1 MKLCPLKHPNG
12 DDSKFCETC
21 GTRILD
27 PIPPTTPDV
36 VDPVATSTTDTSIL
50 TLDSM
55 SNDDDDIK
63 DVDIVHTDDSS
74 LASLTAVDDETD
86 DANTFVLDDVDD
98 SNDDTDDDSVDDD
111 ANDNDTD
118 PDDATVSDDDDAAL
132 DNDTD
137 PDDATASDDDDDD
150 DAALALPATTYLTT
164 SAPAVTT
171 AVAEMNT
178 WAKEWEVTSDPFVKG
193 LNEAI
198 QQNSDLGMWS
208 SLDPTQLLPE
218 MPDQTTIFHRVGNVL
233 ALLRNVLVFLP
244 VAITWEAIAKAT
256 DAYSSWNGESS
267 ITGQDG
273 VLQKNFLDFW
283 ANGYGVLDNRFTI
296 PHIGILDFWI
306 IIGIIAISLV
316 SSALIGRG
324 DKANEKLRQEFENE
338 RLTIAIRIRRAL
350 HGKRE
355 ASPES
360 IATSLADALA
370 DLNQTTRDMS
380 EVAARLEA
388 STAGVM
394 SLTPQI
400 EKLNDH
406 AGTFALQTSTAIAQ
420 AVQQLVASVDSL
432 NGSVSSN
439 ITNAFQTAVSSLQ
452 EVGEEMKRHATSVE
466 YGTKLLKDDIE
477 EIRKGLRR

>member
-1 MKLCPLKHPNG
+1 MTDESDG
-12 DDSKFCETC
+12 DS
-21 GTRILD
+21 
-27 PIPPTTPDV
+27 
-36 VDPVATSTTDTSIL
+36 
-50 TLDSM
+50 
-55 SNDDDDIK
+55 DDDIK

-74 LASLTAVDDETD
+74 IAPAVDADTEDDD
-86 DANTFVLDDVDD
+86 DADDADDTADDVLDD
-98 SNDDTDDDSVDDD
+98 
-111 ANDNDTD
+111 DTD
-118 PDDATVSDDDDAAL
+118 PDDDDDAVAA
-132 DNDTD
+132 DA
-137 PDDATASDDDDDD
+137 DDADADVDDDSVTQPV
-150 DAALALPATTYLTT
+150 ATYLTT

-171 AVAEMNT
+171 AVAEMNN
-178 WAKEWEVTSDPFVKG
+178 WAKQWEVTTDPFVKG

-208 SLDPTQLLPE
+208 SLDPTQLLPD
-218 MPDQTTIFHRVGNVL
+218 MPDQTTIFHRLGSGL

-244 VAITWEAIAKAT
+244 VAITWQAIAKAT
-256 DAYSSWNGESS
+256 EAYTTWFPAEDP
-267 ITGQDG
+267 TQKDTE
-273 VLQKNFLDFW
+273 KNFLDFW
-283 ANGYGVLDNRFTI
+283 ANGYGVLDNKYTL

-306 IIGIIAISLV
+306 IIAIIVISLV
-316 SSALIGRG
+316 ATGLTARG
-324 DKANEKLRQEFENE
+324 DKANEDLRQVFESE

-370 DLNQTTRDMS
+370 DLNQTTRDMA

-388 STAGVM
+388 TTTGVM
-394 SLTPQI
+394 ALTPQI
-400 EKLNDH
+400 ERLNDH
-406 AGTFALQTSTAIAQ
+406 AGTFAVQTSTAIAQ

-432 NGSVSSN
+432 NGSVSNN

-477 EIRKGLRR
+477 AIRKGLRR

>member
-74 LASLTAVDDETD
+74 LASLTAVDDKTD
-86 DANTFVLDDVDD
+86 DSGASLLDDSDD
-98 SNDDTDDDSVDDD
+98 SNDDSEDDSVDDD

-118 PDDATVSDDDDAAL
+118 PDDATASDDDDAAL
-132 DNDTD
+132 DNDSD
-137 PDDATASDDDDDD
+137 PDDATASDDDDD

-306 IIGIIAISLV
+306 IIGIITISLV

>member
-1 MKLCPLKHPNG
+1 MKLCPLKHENT

-27 PIPPTTPDV
+27 PLPPTSSVPEPPSEEVTPASGV
-36 VDPVATSTTDTSIL
+36 PQPTTLD
-50 TLDSM
+50 LDSM
-55 SNDDDDIK
+55 TDDADDAADDDIN
-63 DVDIVHTDDSS
+63 DVDIVLTDDTSI
-74 LASLTAVDDETD
+74 AATPNAD
-86 DANTFVLDDVDD
+86 DADKDD
-98 SNDDTDDDSVDDD
+98 
-111 ANDNDTD
+111 
-118 PDDATVSDDDDAAL
+118 
-132 DNDTD
+132 
-137 PDDATASDDDDDD
+137 ASDDDDDNSVISNAD
-150 DAALALPATTYLTT
+150 DSNNDDDSDDDDDVSLAQPVATYLTT

-171 AVAEMNT
+171 AVAEMNN
-178 WAKEWEVTSDPFVKG
+178 WAKQWDVDTDPFVKG

-208 SLDPTQLLPE
+208 SLDPTQLLPD
-218 MPDQTTIFHRVGNVL
+218 MPDQTTIFHRIGSGL

-244 VAITWEAIAKAT
+244 VAITWQAIAKAT
-256 DAYSSWNGESS
+256 EAYTTWFPANDPKLE
-267 ITGQDG
+267 TTE
-273 VLQKNFLDFW
+273 KNFLDFW
-283 ANGYGVLDNRFTI
+283 ANGYGVLDNKYTL

-306 IIGIIAISLV
+306 IIAIIVISLI
-316 SSALIGRG
+316 ATGLTARG
-324 DKANEKLRQEFENE
+324 DKANEDLRQVFESE

-370 DLNQTTRDMS
+370 DLNQTTRDMA

-388 STAGVM
+388 TTTGVM
-394 SLTPQI
+394 ALTPQI
-400 EKLNDH
+400 ERLNDH
-406 AGTFALQTSTAIAQ
+406 AGTFAVQTSTAIAQ

-432 NGSVSSN
+432 NGSVSNN

-477 EIRKGLRR
+477 AIRKGLRR

>member
-1 MKLCPLKHPNG
+1 
-12 DDSKFCETC
+12 
-21 GTRILD
+21 
-27 PIPPTTPDV
+27 
-36 VDPVATSTTDTSIL
+36 
-50 TLDSM
+50 LDSM
-55 SNDDDDIK
+55 TDESDGDSDDDIM

-74 LASLTAVDDETD
+74 IAPAVD
-86 DANTFVLDDVDD
+86 A
-98 SNDDTDDDSVDDD
+98 DTE
-111 ANDNDTD
+111 
-118 PDDATVSDDDDAAL
+118 DDDAADDADDTADDVL
-132 DNDTD
+132 DDDTD
-137 PDDATASDDDDDD
+137 ADDDD
-150 DAALALPATTYLTT
+150 DAVVADADADADTADADDDDSATQPVATYLTT

-171 AVAEMNT
+171 AVAEMNN
-178 WAKEWEVTSDPFVKG
+178 WAKQWDVDTDPFVKG

-208 SLDPTQLLPE
+208 SLDPTQLLPD
-218 MPDQTTIFHRVGNVL
+218 MPDQTTIFHRIGSGL

-244 VAITWEAIAKAT
+244 VAITWQAIAKAT
-256 DAYSSWNGESS
+256 EAYSTWNGEAPD
-267 ITGQDG
+267 TGQG
-273 VLQKNFLDFW
+273 EVLQKNFLDFW
-283 ANGYGVLDNRFTI
+283 ANGYGILDNKYTL

-306 IIGIIAISLV
+306 IIAIIVISLTA
-316 SSALIGRG
+316 SGLTARG
-324 DKANEKLRQEFENE
+324 DKANEDLRQVFESE

-370 DLNQTTRDMS
+370 DLNQTTRDMA

-388 STAGVM
+388 TTTGVM
-394 SLTPQI
+394 ALTPQI
-400 EKLNDH
+400 ERLNDH
-406 AGTFALQTSTAIAQ
+406 AGTFAVQTSTAIAQ

-432 NGSVSSN
+432 NGSVSNN

-477 EIRKGLRR
+477 AIRKGLRR

>member
-1 MKLCPLKHPNG
+1 MKLCPLKHENT

-27 PIPPTTPDV
+27 PLPPTSSVPEPPAPADVTPAGGV
-36 VDPVATSTTDTSIL
+36 SQPTTLD
-50 TLDSM
+50 LDSM
-55 SNDDDDIK
+55 TDESDGDSDDDIK
-63 DVDIVHTDDSS
+63 DVAIVHTDDSS
-74 LASLTAVDDETD
+74 SAPAVD
-86 DANTFVLDDVDD
+86 V
-98 SNDDTDDDSVDDD
+98 DTD
-111 ANDNDTD
+111 A
-118 PDDATVSDDDDAAL
+118 DDDDA
-132 DNDTD
+132 
-137 PDDATASDDDDDD
+137 DDADDSADDVLDDDADADDDSDDDDDD
-150 DAALALPATTYLTT
+150 AVATDADDADDDDSATQPVATYLTT

-171 AVAEMNT
+171 AVAEMNN
-178 WAKEWEVTSDPFVKG
+178 WAKQWDVDTDPFVKG

-208 SLDPTQLLPE
+208 SLDPTQLLPD
-218 MPDQTTIFHRVGNVL
+218 MPDQTTIFHRIGSGL

-244 VAITWEAIAKAT
+244 VAITWQAIAKAT
-256 DAYSSWNGESS
+256 EAYTTWFPEADEDLVG
-267 ITGQDG
+267 TT
-273 VLQKNFLDFW
+273 KNFLDFW
-283 ANGYGVLDNRFTI
+283 ADGKGVLDNKYTL

-306 IIGIIAISLV
+306 IIAIIVISLV
-316 SSALIGRG
+316 ASGLTARG
-324 DKANEKLRQEFENE
+324 DKANEDLRQVFESE

-370 DLNQTTRDMS
+370 DLNQTTRDMA

-388 STAGVM
+388 TTTGVM
-394 SLTPQI
+394 ALTPQI
-400 EKLNDH
+400 ERLNDH
-406 AGTFALQTSTAIAQ
+406 AGTFAVQTSTAIAQ

-432 NGSVSSN
+432 NGSVSNN

-477 EIRKGLRR
+477 AIRKGLRR

>member
-1 MKLCPLKHPNG
+1 MKLCPLKHENT

-27 PIPPTTPDV
+27 PLPPTSSVPEPPV
-36 VDPVATSTTDTSIL
+36 VDEVTPAGGVPQPTTLD
-50 TLDSM
+50 LDSM
-55 SNDDDDIK
+55 TDEADDSTEDDIK
-63 DVDIVHTDDSS
+63 DVDIVLTDDTSM
-74 LASLTAVDDETD
+74 ADD
-86 DANTFVLDDVDD
+86 
-98 SNDDTDDDSVDDD
+98 
-111 ANDNDTD
+111 
-118 PDDATVSDDDDAAL
+118 SDDDD
-132 DNDTD
+132 DNSAVSDA
-137 PDDATASDDDDDD
+137 DDSSNDDDASDDDDDD
-150 DAALALPATTYLTT
+150 DDDVVAADADADDDDDSSAQPVATYLTT

-171 AVAEMNT
+171 AVAEMNN
-178 WAKEWEVTSDPFVKG
+178 WAKQWDVDTDPFVKG

-208 SLDPTQLLPE
+208 SLDPTQLLPD
-218 MPDQTTIFHRVGNVL
+218 MPDQTTIFHRIGSGL

-244 VAITWEAIAKAT
+244 VAITWQAIAKAT
-256 DAYSSWNGESS
+256 DAYTTWFPADDPTQKDTE
-267 ITGQDG
+267 
-273 VLQKNFLDFW
+273 KNFLDFW
-283 ANGYGVLDNRFTI
+283 ANGYGVLDNKYTL

-306 IIGIIAISLV
+306 IIAIIVISLTA
-316 SSALIGRG
+316 SGLTARG
-324 DKANEKLRQEFENE
+324 DKANESLRQIFESE

-370 DLNQTTRDMS
+370 DLNQTTRDMA

-388 STAGVM
+388 TTTGVM
-394 SLTPQI
+394 ALTPQI
-400 EKLNDH
+400 ERLNDH
-406 AGTFALQTSTAIAQ
+406 AGTFAVQTSTAIAQ

-432 NGSVSSN
+432 NGSVSNN

-477 EIRKGLRR
+477 AIRKGLRR

>member
-1 MKLCPLKHPNG
+1 MKLCPLKHENT

-27 PIPPTTPDV
+27 PLPPISSVPEPPAPADVTPAGGVSQPTTLD
-36 VDPVATSTTDTSIL
+36 
-50 TLDSM
+50 LDSM
-55 SNDDDDIK
+55 TDESDGDSDDDIK
-63 DVDIVHTDDSS
+63 DVAIVHTDDSS
-74 LASLTAVDDETD
+74 SAPAVD
-86 DANTFVLDDVDD
+86 V
-98 SNDDTDDDSVDDD
+98 DTD
-111 ANDNDTD
+111 A
-118 PDDATVSDDDDAAL
+118 DDDDA
-132 DNDTD
+132 
-137 PDDATASDDDDDD
+137 DDADDSADDVLDDDADADDDSDDDDDD
-150 DAALALPATTYLTT
+150 AVATDADDADDDDSATQPVATYLTT

-171 AVAEMNT
+171 AVAEMNN
-178 WAKEWEVTSDPFVKG
+178 WAKQWDVDTDPFVKG

-208 SLDPTQLLPE
+208 SLDPTQLLPD
-218 MPDQTTIFHRVGNVL
+218 MPDQTTIFHRIGSGL

-244 VAITWEAIAKAT
+244 VAITWQAIAKAT
-256 DAYSSWNGESS
+256 EAYSTWNGEAPD
-267 ITGQDG
+267 TGQG
-273 VLQKNFLDFW
+273 EVLQKNFLDFW
-283 ANGYGVLDNRFTI
+283 ANGYGILDNKYTL

-306 IIGIIAISLV
+306 IIAIIVISLTA
-316 SSALIGRG
+316 SGLTARG
-324 DKANEKLRQEFENE
+324 DKANEDLRQVFESE

-370 DLNQTTRDMS
+370 DLNQTTRDMA

-388 STAGVM
+388 TTTGVM
-394 SLTPQI
+394 ALTPQI
-400 EKLNDH
+400 ERLNDH
-406 AGTFALQTSTAIAQ
+406 AGTFAVQTSTAIAQ

-432 NGSVSSN
+432 NGSVSNN

-477 EIRKGLRR
+477 AIRKGLRR

>member
-1 MKLCPLKHPNG
+1 MKLCPLKHENT

-27 PIPPTTPDV
+27 PLPPTSSVPEPPSEAVTPADGVPKPTTLDLDSMTDDADDAANDDINDV
-36 VDPVATSTTDTSIL
+36 DIVLTDDTSIAVATSTDADDDDD
-50 TLDSM
+50 DSD
-55 SNDDDDIK
+55 SSDDDSDSDSDNADDSNNDDD
-63 DVDIVHTDDSS
+63 
-74 LASLTAVDDETD
+74 
-86 DANTFVLDDVDD
+86 
-98 SNDDTDDDSVDDD
+98 
-111 ANDNDTD
+111 
-118 PDDATVSDDDDAAL
+118 SDDD
-132 DNDTD
+132 N
-137 PDDATASDDDDDD
+137 SDDDDDVS
-150 DAALALPATTYLTT
+150 LAQPVATYLTT

-171 AVAEMNT
+171 AVAEMNN
-178 WAKEWEVTSDPFVKG
+178 WAKQWDVDTDPFVKG

-208 SLDPTQLLPE
+208 SLDPTQLLPD

-244 VAITWEAIAKAT
+244 VAITWQAIAKAT
-256 DAYSSWNGESS
+256 EAYAKWEGEKTN
-267 ITGQDG
+267 TGQDG
-273 VLQKNFLDFW
+273 VLEKNFLDFW
-283 ANGYGVLDNRFTI
+283 ADGKKVLPNKYTL

-306 IIGIIAISLV
+306 IVAIIVISLV
-316 SSALIGRG
+316 ASGLTARG
-324 DKANEKLRQEFENE
+324 DKANEDLRQVFESE

-370 DLNQTTRDMS
+370 DLNQTTRDMA

-388 STAGVM
+388 TTTGVM

-400 EKLNDH
+400 ERLNDH
-406 AGTFALQTSTAIAQ
+406 AGTFAVQTSTAIAQ

-432 NGSVSSN
+432 NGSVSNN

-477 EIRKGLRR
+477 AIRKGLRR

>member
-1 MKLCPLKHPNG
+1 MKLCPLKHENT

-27 PIPPTTPDV
+27 PLPPTSSVPEPPAVDEVTPAGDV
-36 VDPVATSTTDTSIL
+36 PQATTLD
-50 TLDSM
+50 LDSM
-55 SNDDDDIK
+55 TDEVDDSTEDDIK
-63 DVDIVHTDDSS
+63 DVDIVLTDDTSIAA
-74 LASLTAVDDETD
+74 ASNADD
-86 DANTFVLDDVDD
+86 
-98 SNDDTDDDSVDDD
+98 DDDSDD
-111 ANDNDTD
+111 AND
-118 PDDATVSDDDDAAL
+118 DDA
-132 DNDTD
+132 DNDD
-137 PDDATASDDDDDD
+137 VSDDDDDD
-150 DAALALPATTYLTT
+150 SLSSDADDSSDDDDSDDASDDDDTDDDDSSTQPVATYLTT

-171 AVAEMNT
+171 AVAEMNS
-178 WAKEWEVTSDPFVKG
+178 WAKQWDVDTDPFVKG

-208 SLDPTQLLPE
+208 SLDPTQLLPD
-218 MPDQTTIFHRVGNVL
+218 MPDQTTVFHRLGNAL

-244 VAITWEAIAKAT
+244 VAITWQAIAKAT
-256 DAYSSWNGESS
+256 EAYSAWNGEAPD
-267 ITGQDG
+267 TGQG
-273 VLQKNFLDFW
+273 EVLQKNFLDFW
-283 ANGYGVLDNRFTI
+283 ANGYGILDNKYTL

-306 IIGIIAISLV
+306 IIAIIVISLTA
-316 SSALIGRG
+316 SGLTSRG
-324 DKANEKLRQEFENE
+324 DKANESLRQVFESE

-370 DLNQTTRDMS
+370 DLNQTTRDMA

-388 STAGVM
+388 TTTGVM
-394 SLTPQI
+394 ALTPQI
-400 EKLNDH
+400 ERLNDH
-406 AGTFALQTSTAIAQ
+406 AGTFAVQTSTAIAQ

-432 NGSVSSN
+432 NGSVSNN

-477 EIRKGLRR
+477 AIRKGLRR

>member
-1 MKLCPLKHPNG
+1 MKLCPLKHPNS

-27 PIPPTTPDV
+27 PIVPPTP
-36 VDPVATSTTDTSIL
+36 PAQEPPASTTPEVQPTVL
-50 TLDSM
+50 NLDSM
-55 SNDDDDIK
+55 NDDDDIK
-63 DVDIVHTDDSS
+63 DVDIVHTDDTS
-74 LASLTAVDDETD
+74 LASASAPSDDNSDAGDDTDSDADADDSLDSDDGDSDDDASDDTDTD
-86 DANTFVLDDVDD
+86 DALD
-98 SNDDTDDDSVDDD
+98 
-111 ANDNDTD
+111 
-118 PDDATVSDDDDAAL
+118 SDDDGSDA
-132 DNDTD
+132 
-137 PDDATASDDDDDD
+137 DDDDDNNN
-150 DAALALPATTYLTT
+150 ANVAPAPTYLTT

-178 WAKEWEVTSDPFVKG
+178 WAKQWEVAEDPFVKG

-198 QQNSDLGMWS
+198 QQNNDLGMWS
-208 SLDPTQLLPE
+208 SLDPTQLLPD
-218 MPDQTTIFHRVGNVL
+218 MPDQTTIFHRAGNVL
-233 ALLRNVLVFLP
+233 SLLRNVLVFLP

-256 DAYSSWNGESS
+256 DAYSTWNGETPS
-267 ITGQDG
+267 TGQTG

-283 ANGYGVLDNRFTI
+283 ANGYGVLDSRFTI

-306 IIGIIAISLV
+306 IIGIIAISLT

-324 DKANEKLRQEFENE
+324 DKANEDLRQVFESE
-338 RLTIAIRIRRAL
+338 RLTVAIRIRRAL

-370 DLNQTTRDMS
+370 DLNQTTRDMA

-388 STAGVM
+388 TTAGVTA
-394 SLTPQI
+394 LTPQI

-406 AGTFALQTSTAIAQ
+406 AGTFAMQTSTAIAQ

-432 NGSVSSN
+432 NGSVSNN

-477 EIRKGLRR
+477 AIRKGLRR

>member
-1 MKLCPLKHPNG
+1 MTDESDG
-12 DDSKFCETC
+12 DS
-21 GTRILD
+21 
-27 PIPPTTPDV
+27 
-36 VDPVATSTTDTSIL
+36 
-50 TLDSM
+50 
-55 SNDDDDIK
+55 DDDIK

-74 LASLTAVDDETD
+74 IAPAVDADTEDD
-86 DANTFVLDDVDD
+86 DAADDA
-98 SNDDTDDDSVDDD
+98 DDTDDDVLDD
-111 ANDNDTD
+111 DTD
-118 PDDATVSDDDDAAL
+118 PDDDDAVAADNDDDAA
-132 DNDTD
+132 
-137 PDDATASDDDDDD
+137 DDDDDD
-150 DAALALPATTYLTT
+150 SATQPVATYLTT

-171 AVAEMNT
+171 AVAEMNN
-178 WAKEWEVTSDPFVKG
+178 WAQQWDVTTDPFVKG

-208 SLDPTQLLPE
+208 SLDPTQLLPD
-218 MPDQTTIFHRVGNVL
+218 MPDQTTIFHRLGSGL

-244 VAITWEAIAKAT
+244 VAITWQAIAKAT
-256 DAYSSWNGESS
+256 EAYTTWFPAEDP
-267 ITGQDG
+267 TQKDTE
-273 VLQKNFLDFW
+273 KNFLDFW
-283 ANGYGVLDNRFTI
+283 ANGYGVLDNKYTL

-306 IIGIIAISLV
+306 IIAIIVISLT
-316 SSALIGRG
+316 ATGLTARG
-324 DKANEKLRQEFENE
+324 DKANEDLRQVFESE

-370 DLNQTTRDMS
+370 DLNQTTRDMA

-388 STAGVM
+388 TTTGVM
-394 SLTPQI
+394 ALTPQI
-400 EKLNDH
+400 ERLNDH
-406 AGTFALQTSTAIAQ
+406 AGTFAVQTSTAIAQ

-432 NGSVSSN
+432 NGSVSNN

-477 EIRKGLRR
+477 AIRKGLRR

>member
-118 PDDATVSDDDDAAL
+118 PDDATASDDDDA
-132 DNDTD
+132 
-137 PDDATASDDDDDD
+137 
-150 DAALALPATTYLTT
+150 LAVPTTTYLTT

-306 IIGIIAISLV
+306 IIGIITISLV

>member
-1 MKLCPLKHPNG
+1 MKLCPLKHENT

-27 PIPPTTPDV
+27 PLPPTSSVPEPPAPADVTPAGGV
-36 VDPVATSTTDTSIL
+36 SQPTTL
-50 TLDSM
+50 NLDSM
-55 SNDDDDIK
+55 TDESDGDSDDDIK

-74 LASLTAVDDETD
+74 IAPAVDADTEDDD
-86 DANTFVLDDVDD
+86 DAADDVLDD
-98 SNDDTDDDSVDDD
+98 
-111 ANDNDTD
+111 DTD
-118 PDDATVSDDDDAAL
+118 PDDDDAVAADDDDA
-132 DNDTD
+132 
-137 PDDATASDDDDDD
+137 DADDDDDD
-150 DAALALPATTYLTT
+150 SATQPVATYLTT

-171 AVAEMNT
+171 AVAEMNN
-178 WAKEWEVTSDPFVKG
+178 WAKQWEVTTDPFVKG

-208 SLDPTQLLPE
+208 SLDPTQLLPD
-218 MPDQTTIFHRVGNVL
+218 MPDQTTIFHRLGSGL

-244 VAITWEAIAKAT
+244 VAITWQAIAKAT
-256 DAYSSWNGESS
+256 EAYTTWFPANDPTQKDTE
-267 ITGQDG
+267 
-273 VLQKNFLDFW
+273 KNFLDFW
-283 ANGYGVLDNRFTI
+283 ANGYGVLDNKYTL

-306 IIGIIAISLV
+306 IIAIIVISLL
-316 SSALIGRG
+316 ATGLTARG
-324 DKANEKLRQEFENE
+324 DKANEDLRQVFESE

-370 DLNQTTRDMS
+370 DLNQTTRDMA

-388 STAGVM
+388 TTTGVM
-394 SLTPQI
+394 ALTPQI
-400 EKLNDH
+400 ERLNDH
-406 AGTFALQTSTAIAQ
+406 AGTFAVQTSTAIAQ

-432 NGSVSSN
+432 NGSVSNN
-439 ITNAFQTAVSSLQ
+439 ITSAFQTAVSSLQ

-477 EIRKGLRR
+477 AIRKGLRR

>member
-36 VDPVATSTTDTSIL
+36 VDPVAISTTDTSIL

-55 SNDDDDIK
+55 SNDDNDIK

-74 LASLTAVDDETD
+74 LASLTGADDETD
-86 DANTFVLDDVDD
+86 DLGASLLDDSDD
-98 SNDDTDDDSVDDD
+98 SNDDTEDDSVDDD
-111 ANDNDTD
+111 VHDNDNDSV
-118 PDDATVSDDDDAAL
+118 DATASDDDDAAL
-132 DNDTD
+132 DNDSD
-137 PDDATASDDDDDD
+137 PDDATASDDDD

-233 ALLRNVLVFLP
+233 SLMRNVLVFLP
-244 VAITWEAIAKAT
+244 VAITWQAIAKAT
-256 DAYSSWNGESS
+256 AAYTNWTPSKSAAKKTVE
-267 ITGQDG
+267 
-273 VLQKNFLDFW
+273 KNFLDFW
-283 ANGYGVLDNRFTI
+283 ADGYDVLPKRYTI

-306 IIGIIAISLV
+306 IIAIIAISLI

-324 DKANEKLRQEFENE
+324 DNANEKLRQEFENE

-439 ITNAFQTAVSSLQ
+439 ITSAFQTAVSSLQ

>member
-74 LASLTAVDDETD
+74 LASLTAVDDKTD
-86 DANTFVLDDVDD
+86 DSGASLLDDSDD
-98 SNDDTDDDSVDDD
+98 SNDDTEDDSVDDD
-111 ANDNDTD
+111 VHDNDNDS
-118 PDDATVSDDDDAAL
+118 V
-132 DNDTD
+132 
-137 PDDATASDDDDDD
+137 DATASDDDD

-306 IIGIIAISLV
+306 IIGIITISLV

>member
-1 MKLCPLKHPNG
+1 MKLCPLKHENN

-27 PIPPTTPDV
+27 PLPPTSSVPE
-36 VDPVATSTTDTSIL
+36 PPAQEGFPPPESMPQPTTLD
-50 TLDSM
+50 LDSM
-55 SNDDDDIK
+55 SDESVDDADDIK
-63 DVDIVHTDDSS
+63 DVDIVHADDSS
-74 LASLTAVDDETD
+74 IVPAVDEDTDSDTD
-86 DANTFVLDDVDD
+86 DIDDSTDDVLDSDV
-98 SNDDTDDDSVDDD
+98 DDDSV
-111 ANDNDTD
+111 AQ
-118 PDDATVSDDDDAAL
+118 PVG
-132 DNDTD
+132 
-137 PDDATASDDDDDD
+137 
-150 DAALALPATTYLTT
+150 TYLTT

-171 AVAEMNT
+171 AIAEMNN
-178 WAKEWEVTSDPFVKG
+178 WAQQWDVTADPFVKG

-198 QQNSDLGMWS
+198 QQNNDLGMWS
-208 SLDPTQLLPE
+208 SLDPTQLLPD
-218 MPDQTTIFHRVGNVL
+218 MPDQTTVFHRIGTVL
-233 ALLRNVLVFLP
+233 AILRNVLVFLP

-256 DAYSSWNGESS
+256 DAYSKWNGETS
-267 ITGQDG
+267 INGQDG

-283 ANGYGVLDNRFTI
+283 ANGYGVLDSRFTI

-306 IIGIIAISLV
+306 IIGIIAISLI

-324 DKANEKLRQEFENE
+324 DKANEDLRQVFESE

-370 DLNQTTRDMS
+370 DLNQTTRDMA

-388 STAGVM
+388 STTGVI

-400 EKLNDH
+400 ERLNDH
-406 AGTFALQTSTAIAQ
+406 AGTFAAQTSTAITQ

-432 NGSVSSN
+432 NGSVSNN
-439 ITNAFQTAVSSLQ
+439 ITTAFQAAVSSLQ

-466 YGTKLLKDDIE
+466 YGTRLLKDDIE
-477 EIRKGLRR
+477 AIRQGLRR

>member
-1 MKLCPLKHPNG
+1 MKLCPLKHPNS

-27 PIPPTTPDV
+27 PIVPPTP
-36 VDPVATSTTDTSIL
+36 PAQEPPASTTPEVQPTVL
-50 TLDSM
+50 NLDSM
-55 SNDDDDIK
+55 NDDDDIK
-63 DVDIVHTDDSS
+63 DVDIVHTDDTS
-74 LASLTAVDDETD
+74 LASASAPSDDNSDAGDDTDSDADADDSLDSDDGDSDDDASDDTDTD
-86 DANTFVLDDVDD
+86 DALD
-98 SNDDTDDDSVDDD
+98 
-111 ANDNDTD
+111 
-118 PDDATVSDDDDAAL
+118 SDDDGSDA
-132 DNDTD
+132 
-137 PDDATASDDDDDD
+137 DDDDDNNN
-150 DAALALPATTYLTT
+150 ANVAPAPTYLTT

-178 WAKEWEVTSDPFVKG
+178 WAKQWEVAEDPFVKG

-198 QQNSDLGMWS
+198 QQNNDLGMWS
-208 SLDPTQLLPE
+208 SLDPTQLLPD
-218 MPDQTTIFHRVGNVL
+218 MPDQTTIFHRAGNVL
-233 ALLRNVLVFLP
+233 SLLRNVLVFLP

-256 DAYSSWNGESS
+256 DAYSTWNGETPS
-267 ITGQDG
+267 TGQTG

-283 ANGYGVLDNRFTI
+283 ANGYGVLDSRFTI

-306 IIGIIAISLV
+306 IIGIIAISLT

-324 DKANEKLRQEFENE
+324 DKANEDLRQVFESE
-338 RLTIAIRIRRAL
+338 RLTVAIRIRRAL

-370 DLNQTTRDMS
+370 DLNQTTRDMA

-388 STAGVM
+388 STAGVTA
-394 SLTPQI
+394 LTPQI

-406 AGTFALQTSTAIAQ
+406 AGTFAMQTSTAIAQ

-432 NGSVSSN
+432 NGSVSNN

-477 EIRKGLRR
+477 AIRKGLRR

>member
-1 MKLCPLKHPNG
+1 MKLCPLKHPNS

-27 PIPPTTPDV
+27 PIVPPTPSAPEPSEAPAPEAQPAV
-36 VDPVATSTTDTSIL
+36 L
-50 TLDSM
+50 NLDSM
-55 SNDDDDIK
+55 NDDDDAIK

-74 LASLTAVDDETD
+74 LAAVSDSDGD
-86 DANTFVLDDVDD
+86 DATDTDSDGSAIDSADDDD
-98 SNDDTDDDSVDDD
+98 SSDDTDADVDADADDALDSDADDD
-111 ANDNDTD
+111 
-118 PDDATVSDDDDAAL
+118 
-132 DNDTD
+132 
-137 PDDATASDDDDDD
+137 SDDDDDATTVSAIP
-150 DAALALPATTYLTT
+150 AATYLTT

-178 WAKEWEVTSDPFVKG
+178 WAKQWEVAEDPFVKG

-198 QQNSDLGMWS
+198 QQNNDLGMWS
-208 SLDPTQLLPE
+208 SLDPTQLLPD
-218 MPDQTTIFHRVGNVL
+218 MPDQTTIFHRIGNVL
-233 ALLRNVLVFLP
+233 SLLRNVLVFLP

-256 DAYSSWNGESS
+256 DAYSKWNGETPT
-267 ITGQDG
+267 TGQTG

-283 ANGYGVLDNRFTI
+283 ANGYGVLDSRFTI

-316 SSALIGRG
+316 SSALTGRG
-324 DKANEKLRQEFENE
+324 DKANEDLRQVFESE
-338 RLTIAIRIRRAL
+338 RLTVAIRIRRAL

-370 DLNQTTRDMS
+370 DLNQTTRDMA
-380 EVAARLEA
+380 EVASRLEA
-388 STAGVM
+388 STAGVS

-420 AVQQLVASVDSL
+420 AVQQLVASVDAL
-432 NGSVSSN
+432 NGSVSNN
-439 ITNAFQTAVSSLQ
+439 ITDAFQTAVSSLQ

-477 EIRKGLRR
+477 AIRKGLRR

>member
-1 MKLCPLKHPNG
+1 MKLCPLKHENT

-27 PIPPTTPDV
+27 PLPPTSSVPEPPV
-36 VDPVATSTTDTSIL
+36 VDEVTPAGGVPQPTTLD
-50 TLDSM
+50 LDSM
-55 SNDDDDIK
+55 TDEADDSTEDDIK
-63 DVDIVHTDDSS
+63 DVDIVLTDDTSI
-74 LASLTAVDDETD
+74 AAAPNAD
-86 DANTFVLDDVDD
+86 DA
-98 SNDDTDDDSVDDD
+98 DD
-111 ANDNDTD
+111 ADADK
-118 PDDATVSDDDDAAL
+118 DD
-132 DNDTD
+132 
-137 PDDATASDDDDDD
+137 ASDDDDDNSVTSDAD
-150 DAALALPATTYLTT
+150 DASNDDDSDDTSDDDDDDSSAQPVATYLTT

-171 AVAEMNT
+171 AVAEMNN
-178 WAKEWEVTSDPFVKG
+178 WAQQWDVTTDPFVKG

-208 SLDPTQLLPE
+208 SLDPTQLLPD
-218 MPDQTTIFHRVGNVL
+218 MPDQTTIFHRIGSGL

-244 VAITWEAIAKAT
+244 VAITWQAIAKAT
-256 DAYSSWNGESS
+256 EAYSTWNGEAPD
-267 ITGQDG
+267 TGQG
-273 VLQKNFLDFW
+273 EVLQKNFLDFW
-283 ANGYGVLDNRFTI
+283 ANGYGILDNKYTL

-306 IIGIIAISLV
+306 IIAIIVISLTA
-316 SSALIGRG
+316 SGLTARG
-324 DKANEKLRQEFENE
+324 DKANESLRQIFESE

-370 DLNQTTRDMS
+370 DLNQTTRDMA

-388 STAGVM
+388 TTTGVM
-394 SLTPQI
+394 ALTPQI
-400 EKLNDH
+400 ERLNDH
-406 AGTFALQTSTAIAQ
+406 AGTFAVQTSTAIAQ

-432 NGSVSSN
+432 NGSVSNN

-477 EIRKGLRR
+477 AIRKGLRR

>member
-1 MKLCPLKHPNG
+1 MKLCPLKHENT

-27 PIPPTTPDV
+27 PLPPTSSVPEPPAPADVTPAGGV
-36 VDPVATSTTDTSIL
+36 SQPTTLD
-50 TLDSM
+50 LDSM
-55 SNDDDDIK
+55 TDESDGDSDDDIK

-74 LASLTAVDDETD
+74 IAPAVDADTEDD
-86 DANTFVLDDVDD
+86 DAADDA
-98 SNDDTDDDSVDDD
+98 DDTDDDVLDD
-111 ANDNDTD
+111 DTD
-118 PDDATVSDDDDAAL
+118 PDDDDAVAADNDDDAA
-132 DNDTD
+132 
-137 PDDATASDDDDDD
+137 DDDDDD
-150 DAALALPATTYLTT
+150 SATQPVATYLTT

-171 AVAEMNT
+171 AVAEMNN
-178 WAKEWEVTSDPFVKG
+178 WAQQWDVTTDPFVKG

-208 SLDPTQLLPE
+208 SLDPTQLLPD
-218 MPDQTTIFHRVGNVL
+218 MPDQTTIFHRLGSGL

-244 VAITWEAIAKAT
+244 VAITWQAIAKAT
-256 DAYSSWNGESS
+256 EAYTTWFPAEDP
-267 ITGQDG
+267 TQKDTE
-273 VLQKNFLDFW
+273 KNFLDFW
-283 ANGYGVLDNRFTI
+283 ANGYGVLDNKYTL

-306 IIGIIAISLV
+306 IIAIIVISLT
-316 SSALIGRG
+316 ATGLTARG
-324 DKANEKLRQEFENE
+324 DKANEDLRQVFESE

-370 DLNQTTRDMS
+370 DLNQTTRDMA

-388 STAGVM
+388 TTTGVM
-394 SLTPQI
+394 ALTPQI
-400 EKLNDH
+400 ERLNDH
-406 AGTFALQTSTAIAQ
+406 AGTFAVQTSTAIAQ

-432 NGSVSSN
+432 NGSVSNN

-477 EIRKGLRR
+477 AIRKGLRR

>member
-1 MKLCPLKHPNG
+1 M
-12 DDSKFCETC
+12 
-21 GTRILD
+21 
-27 PIPPTTPDV
+27 
-36 VDPVATSTTDTSIL
+36 
-50 TLDSM
+50 
-55 SNDDDDIK
+55 NDDDDSIK
-63 DVDIVHTDDSS
+63 DVDIVHTDETSIASPSDATAEVGNDSDS
-74 LASLTAVDDETD
+74 DTD
-86 DANTFVLDDVDD
+86 DDDQVASSDADDSDDDD
-98 SNDDTDDDSVDDD
+98 SNDDSDDDS
-111 ANDNDTD
+111 T
-118 PDDATVSDDDDAAL
+118 ATPVV
-132 DNDTD
+132 
-137 PDDATASDDDDDD
+137 
-150 DAALALPATTYLTT
+150 TYLTT

-178 WAKEWEVTSDPFVKG
+178 WAKQWDVTTDPYVKG
-193 LNEAI
+193 LSEAI

-208 SLDPTQLLPE
+208 SLDPTQLLPD

-233 ALLRNVLVFLP
+233 SLLRNVLVFLP

-256 DAYSSWNGESS
+256 DAYSKWGGETAASGS
-267 ITGQDG
+267 TK

-283 ANGYGVLDNRFTI
+283 ANGYGVLNNRFTI

-306 IIGIIAISLV
+306 IIGIILISLI
-316 SSALIGRG
+316 SSALISRG
-324 DKANEKLRQEFENE
+324 DKANEDLRQVFESE

-370 DLNQTTRDMS
+370 DLNQTTRDMA

-388 STAGVM
+388 STSGVL

-406 AGTFALQTSTAIAQ
+406 AGTFAMQTSTAIAQ

-432 NGSVSSN
+432 NGSVSNN

-477 EIRKGLRR
+477 AIRKGLRR

>member
-27 PIPPTTPDV
+27 PIVPPTPSAQEPSEAPAPEAQPAV
-36 VDPVATSTTDTSIL
+36 L
-50 TLDSM
+50 NLDSM
-55 SNDDDDIK
+55 NDDGDDIK

-74 LASLTAVDDETD
+74 LAAVSDSSD
-86 DANTFVLDDVDD
+86 DA
-98 SNDDTDDDSVDDD
+98 DDD
-111 ANDNDTD
+111 A
-118 PDDATVSDDDDAAL
+118 
-132 DNDTD
+132 
-137 PDDATASDDDDDD
+137 DDDDD
-150 DAALALPATTYLTT
+150 DATDADSDDSATDSADDDEDSSDDTDADVDADADDALDSDADDVSDDDDDATTVSAIPAATYLTT

-178 WAKEWEVTSDPFVKG
+178 WAKQWEVAEDPFVKG

-198 QQNSDLGMWS
+198 HQNNDLGMWS
-208 SLDPTQLLPE
+208 SLDPTQLLPD
-218 MPDQTTIFHRVGNVL
+218 MPDQTTIFHRIGNAL
-233 ALLRNVLVFLP
+233 AVIRNIFVFLP
-244 VAITWEAIAKAT
+244 VAITWQAIAKAT
-256 DAYSSWNGESS
+256 DAYTKWFPATDPALKNTE
-267 ITGQDG
+267 
-273 VLQKNFLDFW
+273 KNFLDFW
-283 ANGYGVLDNRFTI
+283 ANGYGALDKKYTL

-306 IIGIIAISLV
+306 IIGIVVVSLISTV
-316 SSALIGRG
+316 LITRG
-324 DKANEKLRQEFENE
+324 DKANEDLRQVFESE
-338 RLTIAIRIRRAL
+338 RLTVAIRIRRAL

-370 DLNQTTRDMS
+370 DLNQTTRDMA
-380 EVAARLEA
+380 EVASRLEA
-388 STAGVM
+388 STAGVS

-420 AVQQLVASVDSL
+420 AVQQLVASVDAL
-432 NGSVSSN
+432 NGSVSNN
-439 ITNAFQTAVSSLQ
+439 ITDAFQTAVSSLQ

-477 EIRKGLRR
+477 AIRKGLRR

>member
-1 MKLCPLKHPNG
+1 
-12 DDSKFCETC
+12 
-21 GTRILD
+21 
-27 PIPPTTPDV
+27 
-36 VDPVATSTTDTSIL
+36 
-50 TLDSM
+50 M

-74 LASLTAVDDETD
+74 LASLTAVDDKTD
-86 DANTFVLDDVDD
+86 DSGASLLDDSDD
-98 SNDDTDDDSVDDD
+98 SNDDSEDDSVDDD

-118 PDDATVSDDDDAAL
+118 PDDATASDDDDAAL
-132 DNDTD
+132 DNDSD
-137 PDDATASDDDDDD
+137 PDDATASDDDDD

-306 IIGIIAISLV
+306 IIGIITISLV

>member
-1 MKLCPLKHPNG
+1 MKLCPLKHENT

-21 GTRILD
+21 GTRILE
-27 PIPPTTPDV
+27 PIVAPNSETENQDNDV
-36 VDPVATSTTDTSIL
+36 ASSSELAPQPAA
-50 TLDSM
+50 LDL
-55 SNDDDDIK
+55 DAVTDDDIK
-63 DVDIVHTDDSS
+63 DVDIVLTDDSS
-74 LASLTAVDDETD
+74 IAVP
-86 DANTFVLDDVDD
+86 
-98 SNDDTDDDSVDDD
+98 SDDTDNDEDGDDTSD
-111 ANDNDTD
+111 DTD
-118 PDDATVSDDDDAAL
+118 NDDDDMS
-132 DNDTD
+132 DNS
-137 PDDATASDDDDDD
+137 DDEDEDDDDLTTVSV
-150 DAALALPATTYLTT
+150 APTSTYLTT

-171 AVAEMNT
+171 AVAEMNS
-178 WAKEWEVTSDPFVKG
+178 WAKQWEVGEDPFVKG

-198 QQNSDLGMWS
+198 QQNNDLGMWS
-208 SLDPTQLLPE
+208 SLDPTQLLPD
-218 MPDQTTIFHRVGNVL
+218 MPDQTTVFHRVGNAL
-233 ALLRNVLVFLP
+233 AVIRNIFVFLP
-244 VAITWEAIAKAT
+244 VAITWQAIAKAT
-256 DAYSSWNGESS
+256 DAYTKWFPATDPALKNTE
-267 ITGQDG
+267 
-273 VLQKNFLDFW
+273 KNFLDFW
-283 ANGYGVLDNRFTI
+283 ANGYGALDKKYTL

-306 IIGIIAISLV
+306 IIGIVLVSLV
-316 SSALIGRG
+316 SSVLISRG
-324 DKANEKLRQEFENE
+324 DKANEDLRQVFESE
-338 RLTIAIRIRRAL
+338 RLTVAIRIRRAL

-370 DLNQTTRDMS
+370 DLNQTTRDMA

-388 STAGVM
+388 STAGVS

-420 AVQQLVASVDSL
+420 AVQQLVASVDAL
-432 NGSVSSN
+432 NGSVSNN

>member
-1 MKLCPLKHPNG
+1 MKLCPLKHENT

-27 PIPPTTPDV
+27 PLPPISSVPEPPAPADVTPAGSVSQPTT
-36 VDPVATSTTDTSIL
+36 L
-50 TLDSM
+50 ELDSM
-55 SNDDDDIK
+55 TDESDGDSDDDIK

-74 LASLTAVDDETD
+74 IAPAVDADTEDDD
-86 DANTFVLDDVDD
+86 DADDADDTADDVLDD
-98 SNDDTDDDSVDDD
+98 
-111 ANDNDTD
+111 DTD
-118 PDDATVSDDDDAAL
+118 PDDDDDAVAA
-132 DNDTD
+132 DA
-137 PDDATASDDDDDD
+137 DDADADVDDDSVTQPV
-150 DAALALPATTYLTT
+150 ATYLTT

-171 AVAEMNT
+171 AVAEMNN
-178 WAKEWEVTSDPFVKG
+178 WAKQWEVTTDPFVKG

-208 SLDPTQLLPE
+208 SLDPTQLLPD
-218 MPDQTTIFHRVGNVL
+218 MPDQTTIFHRLGSGL

-244 VAITWEAIAKAT
+244 VAITWQAIAKAT
-256 DAYSSWNGESS
+256 EAYTTWFPEADEDLVG
-267 ITGQDG
+267 TT
-273 VLQKNFLDFW
+273 KNFLDFW
-283 ANGYGVLDNRFTI
+283 ANGYGVLDSKYTL

-306 IIGIIAISLV
+306 IIAIIVISLV
-316 SSALIGRG
+316 ATGLTARG
-324 DKANEKLRQEFENE
+324 DKANEDLRQVFESE

-370 DLNQTTRDMS
+370 DLNQTTRDMA

-388 STAGVM
+388 TTTGVM
-394 SLTPQI
+394 ALTPQI
-400 EKLNDH
+400 ERLNDH
-406 AGTFALQTSTAIAQ
+406 AGTFAVQTSTAIAQ

-432 NGSVSSN
+432 NGSVSNN

-477 EIRKGLRR
+477 AIRKGLRR